1 MTADTEPHP
10 PQRPAPWPSAPQV
23 GFRVPAVVVY
33 ALVLLVIATLGVALW
48 FGVAWARAGADD
60 DLALAGTRDEV
71 SRVASSA
78 LVTVSTLDYRKVDE
92 DLNRWEGASTG
103 PLLDEFKTRRAS
115 SKGTLEQ
122 AKTVTTAT
130 VLKIAVTDLRERE
143 GKAEVIAAVR
153 VDVTP
158 EGKQATPKYLRLQ
171 AALDRTADGWKLS
184 GVTPVPFTPAG

>member
-1 MTADTEPHP
+1 MTTDTEPD
-10 PQRPAPWPSAPQV
+10 QRARW
-23 GFRVPAVVVY
+23 RVTNSVVL
-33 ALVLLVIATLGVALW
+33 ALLLVTVVAFGSAAW
-48 FGVAWARAGADD
+48 FGVAWLRAGTDD
-60 DLALAGTRDEV
+60 DLDLAGTRDEV
-71 SRVASSA
+71 SRVASAA

-92 DLNRWEGASTG
+92 DLTRWINASTG
-103 PLLDEFKTRRAS
+103 ALREEFETRRTS
-115 SKGTLEQ
+115 SKAALEQ

-171 AALDRTADGWKLS
+171 AAVERVGADWKLS